1 MNTNEEDMSISVTQG
16 VLDEIKRSLDRVQQ
30 WAEKHNY
37 RAYEPFDGLSS
48 WARPLTLGNVFA
60 QRLLQQ
66 TIRQSPINLRPL
78 MGVKPKD
85 SSKGQGYMAWGYL
98 LLYRAT
104 EQEPYLEKAVRC
116 LNWLDKN
123 KVSRFQHHSWS
134 NVFDYA
140 SRNGYYTKDDPII
153 VWTAL
158 IGHAFMEGFD
168 LSEDEKFLK
177 VAESAC
183 RWIMELPREKTDRG
197 DCLSYLSDR
206 QLSVHN
212 ANMLGA
218 GLLARTAAKTSNDEF
233 RRVARS
239 AMEYSCARQHGE
251 GSWWY
256 AESPDNRWIDN
267 FHTGYNLDG
276 LRYYIDYSGDDEF
289 RPNLIKGLEYFKR
302 HFFEPSGRPK
312 YYHSRTYPVD
322 IQCSSQ
328 AIDTL
333 AWFSDLDP
341 ECLPLARKVAAWTIR
356 NMQDR
361 DGHFYYRQYPF
372 IKAKA
377 PMLHWGQATMF
388 KALSQ
393 LYLVLQSSGAVSSEQ
408 TKDAVSYVAR

>member
-1 MNTNEEDMSISVTQG
+1 MKMNEGEITMGVTQAG
-16 VLDEIKRSLDRVQQ
+16 LDETKGSLDRVQQ
-30 WAEKHNY
+30 WVEMHNY

-48 WARPLTLGNVFA
+48 WARPLTLGNLFA

-78 MGVKPKD
+78 LGVKPKD

-104 EQEPYLEKAVRC
+104 GLKPYLEKAVRC
-116 LNWLDKN
+116 LNWLEQN
-123 KVSRFQHHSWS
+123 KVPRFQHHSWS

-158 IGHAFMEGFD
+158 IGHAFMEGYD
-168 LSEDEKFLK
+168 LSQNEKFLR

-183 RWIMELPREKTDRG
+183 RWILELPREKTDRG
-197 DCLSYLSDR
+197 DCLSYLAGR

-218 GLLARTAAKTSNDEF
+218 GLLARAAAKTDNKDF

-239 AMEYSCARQHGE
+239 AMEYSCSRQHADGA
-251 GSWWY
+251 WWY

-276 LRYYIDYSGDDEF
+276 LRYYIDYTGDEAF
-289 RPNLIKGLEYFKR
+289 RPNLMKGLEYFKR

-333 AWFSDLDP
+333 AWFSDLDA

-372 IKAKA
+372 IKARA

-393 LYLVLQSSGAVSSEQ
+393 LYSVLRSVDSDSRRPASSAVA
-408 TKDAVSYVAR
+408 DLAR